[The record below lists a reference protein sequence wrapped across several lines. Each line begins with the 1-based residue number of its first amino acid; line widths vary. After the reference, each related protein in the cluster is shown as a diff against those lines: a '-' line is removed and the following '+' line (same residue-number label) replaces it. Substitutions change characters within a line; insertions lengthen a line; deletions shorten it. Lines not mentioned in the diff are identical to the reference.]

1 MSTFDVWIMRFEHG
15 DSAPA
20 ERLQSAFGIDAAS
33 ARSLE
38 QSLPKVVKHSVPAKA
53 AGEMRQALEAIGAV
67 VECRPARDAK
77 PVPGAGGTESA
88 AVFHP
93 PGADLFPAGRVSAID
108 PFAPATEARVPRIS
122 VDEPI
127 PPIPMTRSAAPSER
141 ERPRRITASL
151 LGTSRDQQRQKF
163 IRQAAGTIIS
173 GAAILGIGWF
183 LGNSALRGEAD
194 WVGIGFDG
202 LGIYFL
208 GVGAFDLVAALRS

>member
-1 MSTFDVWIMRFEHG
+1 
-15 DSAPA
+15 
-20 ERLQSAFGIDAAS
+20 
-33 ARSLE
+33 
-38 QSLPKVVKHSVPAKA
+38 
-53 AGEMRQALEAIGAV
+53 
-67 VECRPARDAK
+67 
-77 PVPGAGGTESA
+77 
-88 AVFHP
+88 
-93 PGADLFPAGRVSAID
+93 
-108 PFAPATEARVPRIS
+108 VPRIS